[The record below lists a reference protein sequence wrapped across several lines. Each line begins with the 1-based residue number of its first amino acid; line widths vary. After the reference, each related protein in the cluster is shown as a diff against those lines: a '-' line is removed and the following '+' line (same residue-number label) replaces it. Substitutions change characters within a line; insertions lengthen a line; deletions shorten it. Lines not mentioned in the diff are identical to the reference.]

1 MSTVNRFEEKRL
13 KDAAAKEHLDHIEEF
28 KKAIALWP
36 DMPIWP
42 LAISLQEEF
51 VKPDYREQH
60 LDYVVMC
67 SRDEDSMCVKWM
79 SKVRGEPEMFL
90 SIQATNRP
98 VPQLHEVAPSEILD
112 EFLFMIEDINQ
123 NDKGAAAMLARAA
136 INAFKEHL
144 VTSLDGDPAANL
156 YLIQAYTKDRK
167 YLLDIQLD
175 YAVIQDDIEHQ
186 GKLNGQV

>member
-13 KDAAAKEHLDHIEEF
+13 KDAAAKEHTDHIEEF
-28 KKAIALWP
+28 KKAITLWP

-51 VKPDYREQH
+51 IKPDYREQH

-67 SRDEDSMCVKWM
+67 SRDEKSMCVKWM

-90 SIQATNRP
+90 AIQATDQP
-98 VPQLHEVAPSEILD
+98 VPLLQGVAPPDVLD
-112 EFLFMIEDINQ
+112 EFLEMIEDINQ

-136 INAFKEHL
+136 IIAFKDYL
-144 VTSLDGDPAANL
+144 VTCLDGDPEKNL
-156 YLIQAYTKDRK
+156 YFVQAYTKDRK

-175 YAVIQDDIEHQ
+175 YGVVQDDIEHRAQ
-186 GKLNGQV
+186 L

>member
-42 LAISLQEEF
+42 MAISLQQEF
-51 VKPDYREQH
+51 AKPEYQAQH

-98 VPQLHEVAPSEILD
+98 VPVLKNIVPSDILD
-112 EFLFMIEDINQ
+112 EFLFMVEDINQ
-123 NDKGAAAMLARAA
+123 NDTGAAGMLARAA
-136 INAFKEHL
+136 INAFKDYL
-144 VTSLDGDPAANL
+144 VTVVDGDPEKNL

-175 YAVIQDDIEHQ
+175 YAVIQDDIDHQ
-186 GKLNGQV
+186 G